1 MRERVF
7 TSIIIFFRGEEV
19 MRKLLNLVLVICLIV
34 TIPAPLFENAAI
46 ANGETPS
53 NLVSDVSLG
62 ELLKNNELNESEDA
76 GTFASM
82 WEKGQKPTYW
92 DLRNWANSGG
102 ANPQAKLIQDLG
114 KNMVQIDLNK
124 TVGFFQYYSSIPVNP
139 NSIYHFNAKVKTKD
153 IQTPHSSKNA
163 VTLRVEQLK
172 DSTVLVRN
180 DLAFVKNHSGE
191 SDWVNLSGAITTRS
205 DTNHVRV
212 ILITGQVSAGN
223 GSTGTIW
230 VDSMSMKPEV
240 VSLESITLAPE
251 SLAIP
256 KGDTAELSYT
266 LNPKNATF
274 QELEWSSS
282 NKTVASVANG
292 KVTGLSGGD
301 ATITVSSKN
310 EPSIKATATV
320 TILEGDI
327 PVTGISLDHSQVRLN
342 EGKGTIVTPTILP
355 SYASNHQVVWSS
367 SNENI
372 VTVNGGV
379 IQALQPGSAVITATT
394 VDGNHQAST
403 TIVVDQYEEDE
414 YDQMRKKWA
423 NYVVQNT
430 YIDLANPLIKQ
441 KIDKLSED
449 AKVLWTSMDKSTD
462 RTYIWENASSK
473 TNSADVTT
481 SFRNLKTLTSAYAT
495 KGSELQGN
503 PKLLKD
509 IIHALDWM
517 IDNRYNGNHYNN
529 WWDWQIG
536 APQLL
541 NDITAVLYEYL
552 RDEQIAEYMNSIKTY
567 VPRPTHYYGVGGA
580 TWSVEATGAN
590 LVDLTKVAAVQ
601 GIISK
606 EESRVISGRD
616 HFPVIEIKKSGTGNG
631 LYSDG
636 SFVDHSNIAYTGTYG
651 VVLLGSMVDMIY
663 LLENSSFTLNEEDL
677 NNIYDMILDAFQPV
691 IYRGLMMDMVNG
703 RAISRGNVQDIGH
716 GIGAIERIIQYMEF
730 APKNYKSKFESMV
743 KYWISSNDSV
753 NLIERFNRIPV
764 ITMANTIMND
774 SSIQSSGELIGH
786 YNFANMDRAVHRR
799 PGYVFGISM
808 YSDRIGAYE
817 GNMNGE
823 NQKGFYTGSGMTYL
837 YNNDLQ
843 QYSGDFWPT
852 VDSYRLPGTTV
863 DATKQLPVGAG
874 TGRTSP
880 QSWVGGSK
888 IEGLYGTNGMFL
900 DQSIY
905 GMSLKGKKSWF
916 MFDNEVIALGSDIK
930 STDGRPIETIVENR
944 KLLDNGNNAL
954 YVDNQ
959 KMSSKLGW
967 TEEKEGVKWAH
978 LSGNAKGS
986 DIGYYFPE
994 TADVKFQR
1002 EARTGS
1008 WKEIN
1013 TTGSDQLITRNYMK
1027 MVINHGV
1034 NPSNGSYSYVL
1045 LPNKSK
1051 EETAKYSENPDIK
1064 VLANNEK
1071 VQAVKEKKL
1080 NIIGVNFWE
1089 NEKITI
1095 DKLTSY
1101 QKASVMF
1108 KEIPGDMIEIA
1119 VSDPTHKQ
1127 NSIEIELDYNIKSS
1141 IFVDPRIQVMKI
1153 SPAKTKLVID
1163 VKGTMGQSITARFS
1177 LNNKPLDWKDELV
1190 YSNDF
1195 EAGEIG
1201 TSVNGWIKEGQTAGT
1216 YQSISE
1222 PLYPQRDFSGKY
1234 SFKGE
1239 TGKVIVE
1246 YDFVP
1251 LIDTIDT
1258 VMVHGEEN
1266 QVISDY
1272 PQMPII
1278 VRASSLSN
1286 GKIFDARDGGDYKAE
1301 YQLPWEINTKYR
1313 IRMEIDLEQK
1323 KYNAFVT
1330 PEGIERVQIAKDYS
1344 FRTGAPVPENI
1355 GQFMLQDNRTDKG
1368 SKVTN
1373 YTINNKLVGNGKNVM
1388 EVTGKD
1394 SFKLKKDFILNNER
1408 AIVEWSFM
1416 KGSINDN
1423 SFVLSGKDHEGIR
1436 LEIVNNQLIDSL
1448 NNKVIIPSL
1457 EPNKWYKLKLDI
1469 NLGLGKYN
1477 VFVNNELKQTN
1488 LSWHTPDSVL
1498 MNFGIESNN
1507 GQKSTLYV
1515 DDLHIRGTTVP
1526 IEQILLEGYS
1536 NVLTVGEKMEMKVK
1550 VVPTNAYIEDIEWSS
1565 SDESIAKVSKDG
1577 IVKAFKEGNVL
1588 IKARDRIT
1596 GEMILKNLTIT
1607 K

>member
-1 MRERVF
+1 
-7 TSIIIFFRGEEV
+7 
-19 MRKLLNLVLVICLIV
+19 MRKILNFVLVIFLIV
-34 TIPAPLFENAAI
+34 PLSIPLTESAAT
-46 ANGETPS
+46 ANSETPS
-53 NLVSDVSLG
+53 KLGSADNLG
-62 ELLKNNELNESEDA
+62 ELLKNNELDESEDA
-76 GTFASM
+76 GAFTSL
-82 WEKGQKPTYW
+82 WENGQKPANW

-102 ANPQAKLIQDLG
+102 ANPQGRLIQDQE
-114 KNMVQIDLNK
+114 KSMVQIDLNK
-124 TVGFFQYYSSIPVNP
+124 TVGFFQYDSSIPVNP
-139 NSIYHFNAKVKTKD
+139 NSIYHFKTKVKTKD

-163 VTLRVEQLK
+163 ATLRVEQLK
-172 DSTVLVRN
+172 DSTVLARN
-180 DLAFVKNHSGE
+180 DLAYIKNHSGE
-191 SDWVNLSGAITTRS
+191 SDWVNLSGSITTRS

-230 VDSMSMKPEV
+230 VDSLSMKPEI
-240 VSLESITLAPE
+240 VSLESITIDPE

-256 KGDTAELSYT
+256 KGESSELSYT
-266 LNPKNATF
+266 LNPKNTTF
-274 QELEWSSS
+274 QEVEWSSS
-282 NKTVASVANG
+282 NEAVASVENG

-301 ATITVSSKN
+301 AIITVRSKN
-310 EPSIKATATV
+310 DPSINATATV
-320 TILEGDI
+320 TIFEGEI

-342 EGKGTIVTPTILP
+342 EGKGTILTPTILP

-372 VTVNGGV
+372 VKVSGGV

-394 VDGNHQAST
+394 VDGSHQASAA
-403 TIVVDQYEEDE
+403 IVVDPYKEDE
-414 YDQMRKKWA
+414 YDQMRRKWT

-449 AKVLWTSMDKSTD
+449 AKVLWGSMDKSAD
-462 RTYIWENASSK
+462 RTYLWENASSK
-473 TNSADVTT
+473 SNSADVTT

-495 KGSELQGN
+495 KGSELQDN
-503 PKLLKD
+503 PELLKD
-509 IIHALDWM
+509 IIKALDWM
-517 IDNRYNGNHYNN
+517 IENRFNGNHYNN

-552 RDEQIAEYMNSIKTY
+552 SAEQIVKYMNSIKTY

-606 EESRVISGRD
+606 EKARVIAGRD
-616 HFPVIEIKKSGTGNG
+616 HFPLIETKKSGTGNG
-631 LYSDG
+631 LYTDG
-636 SFVDHSNIAYTGTYG
+636 SFVDHSNIPYTGTYG

-663 LLENSSFTLNEEDL
+663 LLDNSSFTLNEEDL
-677 NNIYDMILDAFQPV
+677 NNIYGMILDAFQPV

-703 RAISRGNVQDIGH
+703 RAISRGDVQDIGH
-716 GIGAIERIIQYMEF
+716 GVGAMERIIQYMEF
-730 APKNYKSKFESMV
+730 APKEYKSKFESMV
-743 KYWISSNDSV
+743 KYWITSNDSV
-753 NLIERFNRIPV
+753 NLIERFSRIPV
-764 ITMANTIMND
+764 ITMANEIMND
-774 SSIQSSGELIGH
+774 SSIQPRGELIGH
-786 YNFANMDRAVHRR
+786 YNFANMDRVVHRR
-799 PGYVFGISM
+799 SGYVFGISM

-823 NQKGFYTGSGMTYL
+823 NTKGFYTGSGMTYL

-863 DATKQLPVGAG
+863 DATKQLPTGAG
-874 TGRTSP
+874 TGKTSL
-880 QSWVGGSK
+880 QSWVGGSTL
-888 IEGLYGTNGMFL
+888 EGLYGTNGMFL

-905 GMSLKGKKSWF
+905 GMTLKGKKSWF
-916 MFDNEVIALGSDIK
+916 MFDNEIIALGSDIQ
-930 STDGRPIETIVENR
+930 SSDGRPIETIVENR
-944 KLLDNGNNAL
+944 KLLDSGNNAL
-954 YVDNQ
+954 YVDHQ
-959 KMSSKLGW
+959 KMSSNLGL
-967 TEEKEGVKWAH
+967 TEEKDSVKWAH
-978 LSGNAKGS
+978 LNGNVKGS
-986 DIGYYFPE
+986 DIGYYFPD
-994 TADVKFQR
+994 TTDVNFQR

-1013 TTGSDQLITRNYMK
+1013 TTGSEQLITRNYMK
-1027 MVINHGV
+1027 MSINHGV

-1064 VLANNEK
+1064 ILANNEK
-1071 VQAVKEKKL
+1071 VQAVKEQKL
-1080 NIIGVNFWE
+1080 NIMGVNFWE

-1108 KEIPGDMIEIA
+1108 KEIPGDRIEIA

-1127 NSIEIELDYNIKSS
+1127 DSIEIELDYNIKSS
-1141 IFVDPRIQVMKI
+1141 IFVDPRIQIKKI

-1163 VKGTMGQSITARFS
+1163 VKGSMGQSITARFS
-1177 LNNKPLDWKDELV
+1177 LNNKPSNWEDELI

-1201 TSVNGWIKEGQTAGT
+1201 ASVNGWIKEGQASGT
-1216 YQSISE
+1216 YHSISE
-1222 PLYPQRDFSGKY
+1222 PLFPQRNFSGKH
-1234 SFKGE
+1234 SFQGE
-1239 TGKVIVE
+1239 TGKVIAE
-1246 YDFVP
+1246 FVFEP
-1251 LIDTIDT
+1251 FIETIDA
-1258 VMVHGEEN
+1258 VMVHGAEN
-1266 QVISDY
+1266 QVITDY

-1286 GKIFDARDGGDYKAE
+1286 GKIFDARDGSVYKAE
-1301 YQLPWEINTKYR
+1301 NQLSWEVNKKYQ
-1313 IRMEIDLEQK
+1313 IRMEIDLEQNQ
-1323 KYNAFVT
+1323 YNAFVT
-1330 PEGIERVQIAKDYS
+1330 PKGGERVQIAKDYN
-1344 FRTGAPVPENI
+1344 FRTGAPVPKSI
-1355 GQFMLQDNRTDKG
+1355 GLFMLQDNRTDKG
-1368 SKVTN
+1368 SKVTH
-1373 YTINNKLVGNGKNVM
+1373 YTINNKLIGNKKNVM

-1394 SFKLKKDFILNNER
+1394 SFRLQKNFILNNER
-1408 AIVEWSFM
+1408 AVIEWSFM
-1416 KGSINDN
+1416 KESMDDN
-1423 SFVLSGKDHEGIR
+1423 SFVLSGKDGKGIY
-1436 LEIVNNQLIDSL
+1436 LETENNQLIDPI

-1457 EPNKWYKLKLDI
+1457 KPNLWYKLKLDI
-1469 NLGLGKYN
+1469 NLGLGTYN
-1477 VFVNNELKQTN
+1477 VYVNDEIKQTN
-1488 LSWHTPDSVL
+1488 LSWDTSNAVL
-1498 MNFGIESNN
+1498 TSFSIESSN
-1507 GQKSTLYV
+1507 GQGSTLYI
-1515 DDLHIRGTTVP
+1515 DDLQIRGTAVP

-1550 VVPTNAYIEDIEWSS
+1550 AVPINAYIEGIEWSS

-1577 IVKAFKEGNVL
+1577 IVKAYREGNVL
-1588 IKARDRIT
+1588 IMARDRIT
-1596 GEMILKNLTIT
+1596 GERILKNLTIT
-1607 K
+1607 ESQ

>member
-1 MRERVF
+1 
-7 TSIIIFFRGEEV
+7 
-19 MRKLLNLVLVICLIV
+19 MRKLLNLVLIICLI
-34 TIPAPLFENAAI
+34 IPVPLFENAAI
-46 ANGETPS
+46 ANSETPS
-53 NLVSDVSLG
+53 NLDSDVSLG
-62 ELLKNNELNESEDA
+62 ELLKNNELDESEDA
-76 GTFASM
+76 GTFASL
-82 WEKGQKPTYW
+82 WENGQKPTNW
-92 DLRNWANSGG
+92 DLRNWANSVG
-102 ANPQAKLIQDLG
+102 ANPRAKLIQDQG

-124 TVGFFQYYSSIPVNP
+124 TVGFFQYNSSIPVNP
-139 NSIYHFNAKVKTKD
+139 NGIYHFNAKVKTKD

-191 SDWVNLSGAITTRS
+191 SDWVNLSGSITTRS
-205 DTNHVRV
+205 DTTHVRV
-212 ILITGQVSAGN
+212 ILIMGQVSAGN

-230 VDSMSMKPEV
+230 VDSMSMKPEIV
-240 VSLESITLAPE
+240 PLESITLTPE
-251 SLAIP
+251 SLVIP
-256 KGDTAELSYT
+256 KGHTAELSYT

-274 QELEWSSS
+274 QELEWFSS
-282 NKTVASVANG
+282 NEAVASVEHG
-292 KVTGLSGGD
+292 KITGLSGGD

-310 EPSIKATATV
+310 DPSIKATATV

-327 PVTGISLDHSQVRLN
+327 PVSGISLDHSQVHLN
-342 EGKGTIVTPTILP
+342 EGKGTIVTPTISP

-367 SNENI
+367 SNESI
-372 VTVNGGV
+372 VKVNGGV

-403 TIVVDQYEEDE
+403 AIVVDPYEEDE

-441 KIDKLSED
+441 KIEKLSED
-449 AKVLWTSMDKSTD
+449 AKVLWASMNKSAD
-462 RTYIWENASSK
+462 RTYIWQNASSK

-481 SFRNLKTLTSAYAT
+481 NFRNLKTLTSAYAT
-495 KGSELQGN
+495 NGSELQGN
-503 PKLLKD
+503 PELLKD
-509 IIHALDWM
+509 IIKALDWTVE
-517 IDNRYNGNHYNN
+517 NRYNGNHYNN

-541 NDITAVLYEYL
+541 NDITTVLYEYL
-552 RDEQIAEYMNSIKTY
+552 SDEQIVKYMNSIKTY

-580 TWSVEATGAN
+580 TWIVEATGAN

-606 EESRVISGRD
+606 EKARVISGRD
-616 HFPVIEIKKSGTGNG
+616 HFPMIEIKKSGTGNG

-716 GIGAIERIIQYMEF
+716 GVGAMERIIQYMEF
-730 APKNYKSKFESMV
+730 APMEYKSKFESMV

-753 NLIERFNRIPV
+753 NLIERFSRIPV
-764 ITMANTIMND
+764 ITMANKIMND
-774 SSIQSSGELIGH
+774 SSIQPREELIGH
-786 YNFANMDRAVHRR
+786 YNFANMDRVVHRR

-823 NQKGFYTGSGMTYL
+823 NNKGFYTGSGMTYL

-843 QYSGDFWPT
+843 QYSDDFWPT

-874 TGRTSP
+874 TGKTSP
-880 QSWVGGSK
+880 QSWVGGST
-888 IEGLYGTNGMFL
+888 IGGLYGTNGMFL

-905 GMSLKGKKSWF
+905 GMTLKGKKSWF
-916 MFDNEVIALGSDIK
+916 MFDNEIIALGSDIQ
-930 STDGRPIETIVENR
+930 SNDGRPIETIVENR
-944 KLLDNGNNAL
+944 KLLDSGNNTL

-959 KMSSKLGW
+959 KMSSELGW
-967 TEEKEGVKWAH
+967 TEQKEGVKWAH
-978 LSGNAKGS
+978 LSGNTNGS

-994 TADVKFQR
+994 TAEVNFQR

-1013 TTGSDQLITRNYMK
+1013 TTGTEQVITRNYMK
-1027 MVINHGV
+1027 MSISHGV

-1108 KEIPGDMIEIA
+1108 KEITGNMIEIA

-1127 NSIEIELDYNIKSS
+1127 DIIEIELDYNIKSS
-1141 IFVDPRIQVMKI
+1141 IFVDPRIQIKKI

-1163 VKGTMGQSITARFS
+1163 VKGAMGQSITAGFS
-1177 LNNKPLDWKDELV
+1177 LNNKPWD
-1190 YSNDF
+1190 
-1195 EAGEIG
+1195 
-1201 TSVNGWIKEGQTAGT
+1201 
-1216 YQSISE
+1216 
-1222 PLYPQRDFSGKY
+1222 
-1234 SFKGE
+1234 
-1239 TGKVIVE
+1239 
-1246 YDFVP
+1246 
-1251 LIDTIDT
+1251 
-1258 VMVHGEEN
+1258 
-1266 QVISDY
+1266 
-1272 PQMPII
+1272 
-1278 VRASSLSN
+1278 
-1286 GKIFDARDGGDYKAE
+1286 
-1301 YQLPWEINTKYR
+1301 
-1313 IRMEIDLEQK
+1313 
-1323 KYNAFVT
+1323 
-1330 PEGIERVQIAKDYS
+1330 
-1344 FRTGAPVPENI
+1344 
-1355 GQFMLQDNRTDKG
+1355 
-1368 SKVTN
+1368 
-1373 YTINNKLVGNGKNVM
+1373 
-1388 EVTGKD
+1388 
-1394 SFKLKKDFILNNER
+1394 
-1408 AIVEWSFM
+1408 
-1416 KGSINDN
+1416 
-1423 SFVLSGKDHEGIR
+1423 
-1436 LEIVNNQLIDSL
+1436 
-1448 NNKVIIPSL
+1448 
-1457 EPNKWYKLKLDI
+1457 
-1469 NLGLGKYN
+1469 
-1477 VFVNNELKQTN
+1477 
-1488 LSWHTPDSVL
+1488 
-1498 MNFGIESNN
+1498 
-1507 GQKSTLYV
+1507 
-1515 DDLHIRGTTVP
+1515 
-1526 IEQILLEGYS
+1526 
-1536 NVLTVGEKMEMKVK
+1536 
-1550 VVPTNAYIEDIEWSS
+1550 
-1565 SDESIAKVSKDG
+1565 
-1577 IVKAFKEGNVL
+1577 
-1588 IKARDRIT
+1588 
-1596 GEMILKNLTIT
+1596 
-1607 K
+1607 